1 MPQEW
6 LALLGG
12 EPAGVSGAGR
22 WPRFDPEAIARV
34 VELLER
40 GETVTLGKRGVIEE
54 AETALSAYHGGR
66 HVLALNSGHAGLH
79 AALMGLEIGPGDE
92 VITTPYTWGAS
103 IACILHAGAVPVF
116 VDVDPVTGLL
126 NPAAIPAAV
135 TPRTKA
141 VLAVHIYG
149 QPADMP
155 AIHAVSQRHGLFVI
169 EDGSQ
174 AHGAAIH
181 GEKVGNFS
189 DAAGFSCMGGK
200 LLATAE
206 AGYMVTPHADVYWK
220 AALMCQHYGRSAD
233 PGFPEAYKPYVDSLV
248 FTYRLSPLIA
258 ALFPTQ
264 VAKLDG
270 EVAAR
275 RENVARLRGALAGVA
290 WLRFPDYP
298 TGFEPSYHMLTMN
311 FVPEAAG
318 VSRGTILKALGA
330 EGVGISAYV
339 PSSISTWQRLQ
350 WRGYDGPVPLWLAG
364 LERAGVDYSAVK
376 LLGCEFKIAHAMEM
390 GWNYV
395 TPDPEAMVRLAA
407 AFRKVDLH
415 LETLRDWERRQT
427 APDTAEPEAVAAA
440 GRAARSYERA
450 KTSKV

>member
-1 MPQEW
+1 MAGEK

-12 EPAGVSGAGR
+12 EAAGVPAAAA
-22 WPRFDPEAIARV
+22 WPRFSPAAIARV

-40 GETVTLGKRGVIEE
+40 SETVTLGKRGVIEE
-54 AETALSAYHGGR
+54 AEAAVSAYHGGR
-66 HVLALNSGHAGLH
+66 HAMVVSSGHASLH

-103 IACILHAGAVPVF
+103 IACILHTGAVPIF

-126 NPAAIPAAV
+126 DPARITSAI

-141 VLAVHIYG
+141 ILPVHIYG

-155 AIHAVSQRHGLFVI
+155 AIRRVAQRHGLFVI

-174 AHGAAIH
+174 AHGAAIQ
-181 GEKVGNFS
+181 GEKVGSFS

-200 LLATAE
+200 LLATSE
-206 AGYMVTPHADVYWK
+206 AGYLVTPHADVYWK
-220 AALMCQHYGRSAD
+220 AAMMGQHYGRSAD

-258 ALFPTQ
+258 ALFPSQ
-264 VAKLDG
+264 LAKLDG

-275 RENVARLRGALAGVA
+275 RENVARLRELLADVG
-290 WLRFPDYP
+290 WLQFPDYAP
-298 TGFEPSYHMLTMN
+298 GFEPSYHMVTTN
-311 FVPEAAG
+311 FVPAAAG
-318 VSRGTILKALGA
+318 VTRATALKALNA
-330 EGVGISAYV
+330 EGVGIFAYV
-339 PSSISTWQRLQ
+339 PSPLSTWRRLQ
-350 WRGYDGPVPLWLAG
+350 WQGYEGPVPFWLEG
-364 LERAGVDYSAVK
+364 LRRAGIDYSAVA
-376 LLGCEFKIAHAMEM
+376 LPNCEHKIAHALEM

-395 TPDPEAMVRLAA
+395 TSDPEAMARLAA
-407 AFRKVDLH
+407 AFHKVDRH
-415 LETLRDWERRQT
+415 LGALRDWERRET
-427 APDTAEPEAVAAA
+427 GMVAAEPAAVAAA

-450 KTSKV
+450 KQG